1 MLASMSDSARAFW
14 TVAPGRGEVRD
25 EGLPAPS
32 PDEVVVETLF
42 SGISR
47 GTESTVFHGR
57 VPPEEYQRMRAPF
70 QGGDFPGPVKYGY
83 ATVGRVVAGP
93 DRLRD
98 ATVFALHPHQTRF
111 VVPAAAVHVVPAGV
125 PAARAVLAANMETA
139 LNGTWDAGVGA
150 GDRVTVVGGGTV
162 GCLVAW
168 LCSRM
173 PGCEVELV
181 DVVEARAETARR
193 LGVPFA
199 GADRAARDR
208 DIVVHA
214 SGTSE
219 GLDTALGLA
228 GFESRVVELSW
239 YGDRAVHAAL
249 GKAFHVR
256 RLTLRSSQVGH
267 VPAHRRARWSN
278 DRRLEKALALLT
290 DPALDAVITGECAFE
305 DLPRV
310 MPAVAGDAGGTLC
323 HRVRY
328 PAADVERR

>member
-1 MLASMSDSARAFW
+1 MLALMSDMARAFW
-14 TVAPGRGEVRD
+14 TVAPGRGELR
-25 EGLPAPS
+25 EEALPVPGA
-32 PDEVVVETLF
+32 DDVVVDALF

-70 QGGDFPGPVKYGY
+70 QAGDFPGPLKYGY
-83 ATVGRVVAGP
+83 ASVGRVVAGP
-93 DRLRD
+93 AALRD
-98 ATVFALHPHQTRF
+98 CTVFALFPHQSRY
-111 VVPAAAVHVVPAGV
+111 VVPASAVCPVPADV

-139 LNGTWDAGVGA
+139 LNGTWDAGVAA
-150 GDRVTVVGGGTV
+150 GDRVTVVGAGTI

-181 DVVEARAETARR
+181 DVAQPREAVARA
-193 LGVPFA
+193 LGVPFRRF
-199 GADRAARDR
+199 DRASRDR

-219 GLDTALGLA
+219 GLDAALALA
-228 GFESRVVELSW
+228 GFEARVVELSW
-239 YGDRAVHAAL
+239 YGDRPVHASL
-249 GKAFHVR
+249 GKAFHAR
-256 RLTLRSSQVGH
+256 RLTLVSSQVGH
-267 VPAHRRARWSN
+267 LPAHRRARWTN
-278 DRRLEKALALLT
+278 QRRLAKALALLT
-290 DPALDAVITGECAFE
+290 DPALDTMITGESAFD

-310 MPAVAGDAGGTLC
+310 MPVVAADAGGTLC

-328 PAADVERR
+328 PAADAPPA

>member
-1 MLASMSDSARAFW
+1 MLAPMGDLARAFW
-14 TVAPGRGEVRD
+14 TVAPGRGELREEVLAD
-25 EGLPAPS
+25 PG
-32 PDEVVVETLF
+32 PDDVVVEALF

-70 QGGDFPGPVKYGY
+70 QAGDFPGPVKYGY
-83 ATVGRVVAGP
+83 AAVGRVVAGP

-98 ATVFALHPHQTRF
+98 TTVFALYPHQTRF
-111 VVPAAAVHVVPAGV
+111 VVPAAAVHVVPTAV

-139 LNGTWDAGVGA
+139 LNGTWDAVVGA

-168 LCSRM
+168 LCGRM
-173 PGCEVELV
+173 PGCDVELV
-181 DVVEARAETARR
+181 DVVEARADTARQ

-199 GADRAARDR
+199 PADRAARDR
-208 DIVVHA
+208 DVVIHA

-219 GLDTALGLA
+219 GLDTALALA
-228 GFESRVVELSW
+228 GFEARVVELSW

-249 GKAFHVR
+249 GKAFHAQ
-256 RLTLRSSQVGH
+256 RLTLVSSQVGH
-267 VPAHRRARWSN
+267 VPAPRRARWTN
-278 DRRLEKALALLT
+278 ARRLTTALALLA

-305 DLPRV
+305 DLPFV
-310 MPAVAGDAGGTLC
+310 MPKLAGDAGGTLC
-323 HRVRY
+323 QRVRY
-328 PAADVERR
+328 PAAGADGR